1 MLKYV
6 FKACKICT
14 MCHKSRLMFYTLQIS
29 INSISQ
35 HVCRFSVCIRFT
47 GILYPFL
54 WITVTDITLN
64 PLLFMKIQWQVCI
77 FYCYALIYRNIKT
90 NSFNVKRITKHVFK
104 VISPMSKL
112 VLWCTGT
119 SLISWFLVVIFI
131 CSNTQYQVHK
141 NTSHLIHLFEAKK
154 VFSVFGSAY
163 ISYMQ
168 P

>member
-64 PLLFMKIQWQVCI
+64 PLLFMKIQWQLCI

-112 VLWCTGT
+112 VLWCTGASADS
-119 SLISWFLVVIFI
+119 SLSFSSVPTH
-131 CSNTQYQVHK
+131 NTKYTKIPV
-141 NTSHLIHLFEAKK
+141 T
-154 VFSVFGSAY
+154 
-163 ISYMQ
+163 
-168 P
+168 

>member
-1 MLKYV
+1 
-6 FKACKICT
+6 
-14 MCHKSRLMFYTLQIS
+14 MFYTLQIS

-64 PLLFMKIQWQVCI
+64 PLLFMKIQWQLCI

-131 CSNTQYQVHK
+131 QHTIPSTQKYQSLNSLVW
-141 NTSHLIHLFEAKK
+141 SKK
-154 VFSVFGSAY
+154 SLLCIWKRLHFIYATIALNETYG
-163 ISYMQ
+163 I
-168 P
+168 